1 MQQING
7 ILLSRLPFENLYKV
21 KDLIYYDGPLLSLF
35 KTKNNQN
42 YLFYWI
48 DQDHNFN
55 RWLVVNIKNTNLQ
68 AYLKNKLSL
77 YQILTKPKNNSIYK
91 VDIDKDLNY
100 HNILKITPKQIPQS
114 YLPVEV

>member
-7 ILLSRLPFENLYKV
+7 ILLSRLPFENLYLV

-35 KTKNNQN
+35 KTQNNLN
-42 YLFYWI
+42 LLFYWV
-48 DQDHNFN
+48 DVDSDFN
-55 RWLVVNIKNTNLQ
+55 RWLVVKITKTNLQ

-91 VDIDKDLNY
+91 VDIDKDLIY
-100 HNILKITPKQIPQS
+100 HNILKLTPKQIPQS
-114 YLPVEV
+114 YLPVKG